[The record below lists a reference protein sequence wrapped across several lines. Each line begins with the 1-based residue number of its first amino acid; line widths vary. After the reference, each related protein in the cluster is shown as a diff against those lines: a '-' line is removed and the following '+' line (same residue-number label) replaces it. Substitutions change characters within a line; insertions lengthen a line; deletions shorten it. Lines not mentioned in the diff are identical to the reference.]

1 MVDYLD
7 TIIKSIILNPENLE
21 KVYDDDV
28 RNTLQVINY
37 DDDDFR
43 DFRYYPLDLKVLKDE
58 LHNHRLVKNYKNPLP
73 SDKLAL
79 LKTLFPITD
88 YDTTTEEV
96 SYTDISQLFCEDNW
110 KALIKY
116 YMYFRAYNLID
127 EDNYIKTK
135 VFMMLKLIDYHKR
148 IFPKTRAIAISK
160 IKRNS
165 IYNLGLG
172 LKIAKKQYIKD
183 FA

>member
-7 TIIKSIILNPENLE
+7 TIIKSIILNPNNLE
-21 KVYDDDV
+21 KVYDADV
-28 RNTLQVINY
+28 RNTLQVINS
-37 DDDDFR
+37 DDD

-58 LHNHRLVKNYKNPLP
+58 LHNHHLVKNYRRPQNY
-73 SDKLAL
+73 DKLTL

-88 YDTTTEEV
+88 YDTTPEEV
-96 SYTDISQLFCEDNW
+96 SYADISQLFCEDNW
-110 KALIKY
+110 EALIKY

-135 VFMMLKLIDYHKR
+135 VFMTLKLIDYHKR
-148 IFPKTRAIAISK
+148 VFPKVRSIAISK

-165 IYNLGLG
+165 IYNYGLG
-172 LKIAKKQYIKD
+172 LKIAKRQYTKD

>member
-7 TIIKSIILNPENLE
+7 TIILSIILNPDNLE
-21 KVYDDDV
+21 EVYDADV
-28 RNTLQVINY
+28 RNTLQVINS
-37 DDDDFR
+37 DDD

-110 KALIKY
+110 KALIKH

-135 VFMMLKLIDYHKR
+135 VFMTLKLIDYHKR
-148 IFPKTRAIAISK
+148 IFPKARTIAINK
-160 IKRNS
+160 IRRNS

-172 LKIAKKQYIKD
+172 LKIAKKQYSKD
-183 FA
+183 FN